1 LSIEQE
7 PTAQRVIAVAIEA
20 AMNEVQQRG
29 GAMPPTDLILR
40 DVQVADAEAL
50 AHVLITA
57 FDAAFRDRV
66 PDPCLAFTEEESAAN
81 WRRSLT
87 EGLSP
92 GDLLVVAE
100 PPGGRPIG
108 YAWGGPH
115 DAPDYRGELRQIAL
129 LPSEQ
134 GKGIGRLL
142 VGHVASR
149 LAAQGIRSMRVEVL
163 RDNPHRRFYERLGA
177 RLLAEDTYDWDG
189 VVMPMC
195 VYGWADTQPLL
206 DG

>member
-1 LSIEQE
+1 
-7 PTAQRVIAVAIEA
+7 
-20 AMNEVQQRG
+20 
-29 GAMPPTDLILR
+29 MPQTDLILR
-40 DVQVADAEAL
+40 NVQVGDAEAL
-50 AHVLITA
+50 AHVLVTA
-57 FDAAFRDRV
+57 GEAAFRDRV
-66 PDPCLAFTEEESAAN
+66 PDHCLAFTEQESAAN

-87 EGLSP
+87 EGLPP
-92 GDLLVVAE
+92 GDFLVVAE
-100 PPGGRPIG
+100 PPDGGPIG

-129 LPSEQ
+129 LPSHQ

-142 VGHVASR
+142 VGHVARR
-149 LAAQGIRSMRVEVL
+149 LAAQGIRSMRVEVMGV
-163 RDNPHRRFYERLGA
+163 NPNRGFYERLGA
-177 RLLAEDTYDWDG
+177 HYLAEYAYDWDG